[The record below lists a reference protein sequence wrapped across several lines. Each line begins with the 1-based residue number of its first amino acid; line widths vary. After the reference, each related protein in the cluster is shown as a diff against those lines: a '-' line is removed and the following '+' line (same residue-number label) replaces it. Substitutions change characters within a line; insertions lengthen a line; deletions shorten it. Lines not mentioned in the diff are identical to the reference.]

1 MLRQLCYRRI
11 RLRQITSR
19 RLKNIDTFLVLI
31 QNKNMDIKR
40 REFMKGM
47 ISASLVGGV
56 LIMPGGHYLLQHK
69 TETEQPPQT
78 SEHKAFQLNYDFA
91 SVSAAGMAATGFI
104 FNNIEHLYSIMLTLI
119 AITIFLTFGL
129 PTMEYFLYPGAEQA
143 VVKY

>member
-1 MLRQLCYRRI
+1 MRKLGG
-11 RLRQITSR
+11 SSV
-19 RLKNIDTFLVLI
+19 KNIDTFLVLI

-47 ISASLVGGV
+47 VSASFVGGV
-56 LIMPGGHYLLQHK
+56 LIMPGGHYLLQNK
-69 TETEQPPQT
+69 TETEQPLQT
-78 SEHKAFQLNYDFA
+78 AEPNAFQLNYDFA
-91 SVSAAGMAATGFI
+91 SISAAGMAATGFI

>member
-1 MLRQLCYRRI
+1 
-11 RLRQITSR
+11 
-19 RLKNIDTFLVLI
+19 
-31 QNKNMDIKR
+31 MDIKR

-47 ISASLVGGV
+47 VSASLVGGV

-78 SEHKAFQLNYDFA
+78 SEHNAFQLNYDFA
-91 SVSAAGMAATGFI
+91 SISAAGMAATGFI
-104 FNNIEHLYSIMLTLI
+104 FNNIEHLYTIMLTLI

-129 PTMEYFLYPGAEQA
+129 PTMEYFLYPSAEQA